1 MKVLDLQFRN
11 FGCTGPNEEDIKQLP
26 RTFSLLLN
34 LSFAPAHIPTGCVQ
48 RQRGLSH
55 GLKTV
60 HWTVFGAPFR
70 VPSPIPKKRR
80 PGGAALRTFSL
91 LLNLG
96 FAPAHIPTGCV
107 QRQRGLSHGLKTVH
121 RTVFG
126 APFRVPSPIPKKR
139 RPGGAAL
146 FWCERGDSNPH
157 GVTTRTSNVLV
168 YHSNTLAVA
177 RVL

>member
-1 MKVLDLQFRN
+1 MQSRN

-26 RTFSLLLN
+26 
-34 LSFAPAHIPTGCVQ
+34 
-48 RQRGLSH
+48 
-55 GLKTV
+55 
-60 HWTVFGAPFR
+60 
-70 VPSPIPKKRR
+70 
-80 PGGAALRTFSL
+80 RTFSL

-107 QRQRGLSHGLKTVH
+107 QRQRGLSHGLKQSTGLFFNALSSPLSH
-121 RTVFG
+121 TKKSA
-126 APFRVPSPIPKKR
+126 APV
-139 RPGGAAL
+139 GAAL